1 MELRERAARIV
12 AIARAEGRSREAA
25 TQAVLG
31 ELEAVEAPE
40 TDPSWRRQL
49 GALLEL
55 TRGQGLEQW
64 SLEHTLRRVTELAVD
79 TLGVARMSAW
89 FFNPDQSALVAADV
103 FEAATRSHSA
113 GASIDRGDFP
123 RYFALLAD
131 ARVIAVRDA
140 HHDPRSAEFAE
151 IYFTRAGVTSTLDAP
166 VRWQGVPT
174 GVLCCEHTGELRTWR
189 DDEVSFIASLADAVS
204 LALEADRRRRTEQDL
219 AQKLALIEAQ
229 QAALQGLRSPVLE
242 LWDGVLALPLG
253 HNLDPAR
260 APGVLAALTAALAE
274 RRPAFVILDLAA
286 VATIEPTTAETL
298 AAMVR
303 AASERGAQCV
313 LSGLHGEGPQAS
325 IASHP
330 ELRGLVTTSSL
341 KTGLQHCIKRPRD
354 GR

>member
-1 MELRERAARIV
+1 M
-12 AIARAEGRSREAA
+12 AIARGEGRSRDAA
-25 TQAVLG
+25 IQAVLA
-31 ELEAVEAPE
+31 ELESAEHSE
-40 TDPSWRRQL
+40 GDLGWRRQL

-89 FFNPDQSALVAADV
+89 FFTEDRSELVAADL
-103 FEAATRSHSA
+103 FEAATRTHTA
-113 GASIDRGDFP
+113 GSRLVRRDFP
-123 RYFALLAD
+123 RYFNLLSD

-151 IYFTRAGVTSTLDAP
+151 IYFAPAGVSSTLDAP

-189 DDEVSFIASLADAVS
+189 DDEISFIASLADAVS
-204 LALEADRRRRTEQDL
+204 LALEADRRRRTEHDL

-229 QAALQGLRSPVLE
+229 RTALHGLRSPVLE

-253 HNLDPAR
+253 ENLDPAR
-260 APGVLAALTAALAE
+260 AADVLASLTTALAE
-274 RRPAFVILDLAA
+274 RRPAFVLLDLGGLH
-286 VATIEPTTAETL
+286 TIEASTADAL

-303 AASERGAQCV
+303 AAGERGAHCV
-313 LSGLHGEGPQAS
+313 LSGLHGEAPEAS

-330 ELRGLVTTSSL
+330 ELRTLVTTSSL
-341 KTGLQHCIKRPRD
+341 KTGLQHCIKRAR
-354 GR
+354 